1 MRGSSTKRCCF
12 ICHLKRPKQISARV
26 STQLWGSR
34 NGRSSTLLCLRIRR
48 RSRRE
53 PSLTWRGGVA
63 HDAKGSATCGA
74 WRPTWLWRLKHLG
87 FPILGLGSWA

>member
-1 MRGSSTKRCCF
+1 MAQLNVSAKRGDSMHKSHF
-12 ICHLKRPKQISARV
+12 EPKCVGPAPNGP
-26 STQLWGSR
+26 LWGSH

-63 HDAKGSATCGA
+63 HDAKEWVTCCA
-74 WRPTWLWRLKHLG
+74 WRP
-87 FPILGLGSWA
+87 S